1 MTENRR
7 IFLNI
12 VATYGRALFALAC
25 GLFSGRWLLMSLG
38 EIDYGLFGVVGG
50 LSGFIGFIS
59 GLIAAA
65 VGRFYTFAIGQARIT
80 GREGLE
86 ECRKWFNTAVLLHT
100 VIPVVLMICGYP
112 IGEYAIRNGWIFI
125 PPDRMNACLWV
136 FRFSCLS
143 CFLGLVTVPFNAMY
157 GAKQYIAELTVY
169 SFVTTTLNVCFLYYM
184 VTHPGDW
191 LARYAL
197 WGTLLSIAPNLII
210 AVRAYQLF
218 PECRFRRAY
227 LWDWGRVKALFS
239 YAGAQFFGC
248 FSAMLRQQGIA
259 ILVNRYFRA
268 TRNADISVANTVA
281 GHCFTLAGCM
291 TGAFAPA
298 LTTARGAEDWSRMHG
313 LAFRTCKIGV
323 LLVFL
328 FALPMML
335 EVDLVMKLWLK
346 DPPHYA
352 AMLCLFFL
360 VGTIIERSAW
370 GHSLA
375 LNANGKIWGYQLA
388 VGIVNF
394 AIFPI
399 TWILLAFTH
408 NIATIGVTFV
418 LVMIGNALVLVIFAR
433 KLVAMGIRRWVFTVV
448 LPICLLASV
457 CLVIGALPRFLLTPS
472 FWRLCITTATI
483 EIVLLPTAW
492 FLVLAKDERVYIREK
507 LSKLIDKFRK

>member
-12 VATYGRALFALAC
+12 VATYGRSLFTLAC
-25 GLFSGRWLLMSLG
+25 GLFTGRWLLMSLG
-38 EIDYGLFGVVGG
+38 EVDYGLYAVVGG
-50 LSGFIGFIS
+50 LAGFIGFIS
-59 GLIAAA
+59 SLIAGA
-65 VGRFYTFAIGQARIT
+65 VGRFYTYAIGEARVT
-80 GREGLE
+80 GQEGLE
-86 ECRKWFNTAVLLHT
+86 NCRKWFNTALLLHI
-100 VIPVVLMICGYP
+100 VFPVALMVVGYP

-125 PPDRMNACLWV
+125 PPERVEACVWV

-169 SFVTTTLNVCFLYYM
+169 TFVTTTLNVCFLYYM

-197 WGTLLSIAPNLII
+197 WGSLLGIAPNLII
-210 AVRAYQLF
+210 AYRAHKLF
-218 PECRFRRAY
+218 PECRIRVAY
-227 LWDWGRVKALFS
+227 LWDWGRTKSLFL

-248 FSAMLRQQGIA
+248 FSAILRQQGIA
-259 ILVNRYFRA
+259 ILVNRYFKA
-268 TRNADISVANTVA
+268 TRNADIGIANTVA

-298 LTTARGAEDWSRMHG
+298 LTTARGAGDWARMYG

-335 EVDLVMKLWLK
+335 EVDLVLELWLK
-346 DPPHYA
+346 NPPEYA

-360 VGTIIERSAW
+360 VGTIIERLAW

-375 LNANGKIWGYQLA
+375 LNAHGKIWGYQLV

-394 AIFPI
+394 AVFPLA
-399 TWILLAFTH
+399 WLLLAVTRDVS
-408 NIATIGVTFV
+408 AIGVSFV
-418 LVMIGNALVLVIFAR
+418 VMMLGNAATLVIFAR
-433 KLVAMGIRRWVFTVV
+433 RLVGMGIRRWVFTVV
-448 LPICLLASV
+448 LPLGMLAVV
-457 CLVIGALPRFLLTPS
+457 CLAVGALPRLLLAPT
-472 FWRLCITTATI
+472 FWRLCVTTLTV
-483 EIVLLPTAW
+483 ELVLLPAAW
-492 FLVLAKDERVYIREK
+492 FIVLSRDERAFVSEK
-507 LSKLIDKFRK
+507 LTLLLNKFRK

>member
-12 VATYGRALFALAC
+12 VATYGRSLFALAC
-25 GLFSGRWLLMSLG
+25 GLFTGRWLLMSLG

-328 FALPMML
+328 SPTSICSRMTDRTFGMYLYQQGILIAVCLNRNHVQEVPAFFALRPQSVFCAAEEGYL
-335 EVDLVMKLWLK
+335 TCFYRLVIRFFVHKPQHQYFLGIIILDYRRNK
-346 DPPHYA
+346 SVHFFKIKFHI
-352 AMLCLFFL
+352 LF
-360 VGTIIERSAW
+360 
-370 GHSLA
+370 
-375 LNANGKIWGYQLA
+375 
-388 VGIVNF
+388 
-394 AIFPI
+394 
-399 TWILLAFTH
+399 ILLYIILSYI
-408 NIATIGVTFV
+408 NS
-418 LVMIGNALVLVIFAR
+418 FAAQVS
-433 KLVAMGIRRWVFTVV
+433 L
-448 LPICLLASV
+448 
-457 CLVIGALPRFLLTPS
+457 
-472 FWRLCITTATI
+472 
-483 EIVLLPTAW
+483 
-492 FLVLAKDERVYIREK
+492 
-507 LSKLIDKFRK
+507 